1 MSCVF
6 GEHVFFAV
14 GRIRAKVYLPLPR
27 QRSQAITTGCGYNG
41 DRQDAAVDGGQGVD
55 RHPAYHADQCDGST
69 GLPPEV
75 ERIVTPHESNRGED
89 QSEDAESKQ
98 RSRGSERSAMVP
110 ANIRDSVVRKRRIA
124 LLRVRRALP
133 DAIIR
138 VGPVVNGEPR
148 YSRGDD
154 LRYLGGGHV

>member
-1 MSCVF
+1 MFLGCP
-6 GEHVFFAV
+6 GEYVLRLWRARLLR
-14 GRIRAKVYLPLPR
+14 GRENKGP
-27 QRSQAITTGCGYNG
+27 ITTGCGYNG

-89 QSEDAESKQ
+89 QSEDAESEQ
-98 RSRGSERSAMVP
+98 RSLGSERSAMVL
-110 ANIRDSVVRKRRIA
+110 ANIRDSVVHKRRIA
-124 LLRVRRALP
+124 LLWMRRALP

-138 VGPVVNGEPR
+138 AGPVINGEPR
-148 YSRGDD
+148 QSR
-154 LRYLGGGHV
+154 V